1 MAEDD
6 SGTRL
11 ISQKGTKMT
20 HIPAKVLNVHKLYNE
35 YLVTVVGHIERQKPQ
50 SERFGLSE
58 FPNYALRMAADHGEF
73 TFRSPDQPMQ
83 ICGLRRYSCGK
94 ATGRKPPTVVEALG
108 IGFNYKREEAFAQSG

>member
-1 MAEDD
+1 MDCFHHPPPYLEARSICRKEFGRSRF
-6 SGTRL
+6 SGTKL

-73 TFRSPDQPMQ
+73 TFRSPDQPM
-83 ICGLRRYSCGK
+83 
-94 ATGRKPPTVVEALG
+94 
-108 IGFNYKREEAFAQSG
+108 